1 MMTPNKRFS
10 EGVLI
15 EENLVENVRQE
26 LPTLT
31 CNHCNNVIVL
41 NPERVRARGWCEKCD
56 QYICDAPG
64 CNVECFPASEM
75 VHYALNRSRQTG
87 RKPEGGPFLYREQ
100 GFKMAEI
107 ILPDGTKK
115 LVRQRD
121 VGSGTTIKVL

>member
-1 MMTPNKRFS
+1 MKPKRFDQ
-10 EGVLI
+10 GVLL
-15 EENLVENVRQE
+15 EENLVDNVRQE

-31 CNHCNNVIVL
+31 CCHCNNVVVL
-41 NPERVRARGWCEKCD
+41 HPQRERDRKWCSKCD
-56 QYICDAPG
+56 QYVCDSPG
-64 CNVECFPASEM
+64 CNVECFPYAKM
-75 VHYALNRSRQTG
+75 VDYVVNRSRQTG

-107 ILPDGTKK
+107 ILPDGMKK